1 MPKVG
6 ITINGKEVLA
16 EEGSNLLEVA
26 LANGIEVPHL
36 CYDPRIKPFGSCRM
50 CFVDLGGPRG
60 PVPAC
65 ATTVTEGMQVK

>member
-50 CFVDLGGPRG
+50 CFVDIGGP
-60 PVPAC
+60 
-65 ATTVTEGMQVK
+65 